1 MPYCKSVA
9 VHSNVK
15 QALTYI
21 LNPDK
26 TDERV
31 LTVSANCMTE
41 PEFAYTQMK
50 TVYEQY
56 ARRSYDAPPSKNGKS
71 PVKAIH
77 YIMSFADSEGVTP
90 ELAHKIGMAFVRK
103 MFGDD
108 VQAVIA
114 THINT
119 DHIHNHI
126 LINSYSITGKR
137 FYDNKASVRKMREV
151 TNGVCRAFGV
161 EPALNFENE
170 GRSITYSEWQHKK
183 KGTSWKEHIR
193 QAIDS
198 LIPSVSC
205 FDDLLAELER
215 LGFTIKR
222 EKNNLIKAPGQQRS
236 VSLWKLGE
244 DYTEESL
251 NARILWRMVGGGNAI
266 KHFTNSEI
274 ERAYLGIISEVHILA
289 EQEKKVKRRADSNSP
304 YSPKNDLD
312 VYRLSAQLTV
322 INHDKIISIGDLEG
336 RIDKLSVEHKAL
348 QEQLSE
354 KLLKQEKMRA
364 LIHQSEYYFAN
375 VDRNNLSAE
384 ENYRLEICK
393 FSMQANNINSL
404 DDITFWRNQNDK
416 LLSEIAELKNSV
428 YEKKNRLVRYSD
440 IRDTYKEISKS
451 DYISKLVEEEK
462 LRREKEK
469 NKDIQKPKK
478 KKGSR

>member
-1 MPYCKSVA
+1 MA
-9 VHSNVK
+9 VHRNVK

-31 LTVSANCMTE
+31 LTISLNCMTE
-41 PEFAYTQMK
+41 PEYAYTQMK

-56 ARRSYDAPPSKNGKS
+56 ARRSYDDPPSKSGKS

-114 THINT
+114 THVNT

-170 GRSITYSEWQHKK
+170 GRSISYSEWQHKK

-193 QAIDS
+193 NAIDS
-198 LIPSVSC
+198 LIPAVSS
-205 FDDLLAELER
+205 FDELLAELER
-215 LGFTIKR
+215 QGFTIKR
-222 EKNNLIKAPGQQRS
+222 DKNILIKAPGQQRS

-244 DYTEESL
+244 DYTKVSIQ
-251 NARILWRMVGGGNAI
+251 ARINMLQT
-266 KHFTNSEI
+266 FT
-274 ERAYLGIISEVHILA
+274 RPA
-289 EQEKKVKRRADSNSP
+289 ENQ
-304 YSPKNDLD
+304 LD
-312 VYRLSAQLTV
+312 VYRLSEMFAV
-322 INHDKIISIGDLEG
+322 INKDHISSIGDLEG
-336 RIDKLSVEHKAL
+336 RILR
-348 QEQLSE
+348 
-354 KLLKQEKMRA
+354 LKIE
-364 LIHQSEYYFAN
+364 
-375 VDRNNLSAE
+375 
-384 ENYRLEICK
+384 
-393 FSMQANNINSL
+393 
-404 DDITFWRNQNDK
+404 
-416 LLSEIAELKNSV
+416 
-428 YEKKNRLVRYSD
+428 YEKSEGEECLKKLKEYLG
-440 IRDTYKEISKS
+440 IRDTYNEISRG
-451 DYISKLVEEEK
+451 DYISKLVDQEK
-462 LRREKEK
+462 LRREQE
-469 NKDIQKPKK
+469 QKKQPPKK
-478 KKGSR
+478 KHHR

>member
-9 VHSNVK
+9 VHRNVK

-31 LTVSANCMTE
+31 LTISLNCMTE

-56 ARRSYDAPPSKNGKS
+56 ARRSYDAPPSKSGKS

-77 YIMSFADSEGVTP
+77 YIMSFSDSENVTP

-114 THINT
+114 THVNT

-126 LINSYSITGKR
+126 LINSYDLNGKR

-151 TNGVCRAFGV
+151 TNVVCRAFGITS
-161 EPALNFENE
+161 ALNFENE
-170 GRSITYSEWQHKK
+170 GRSLNYSEWQHKK

-193 QAIDS
+193 QAIDT
-198 LIPSVSC
+198 LIPSVSS

-215 LGFTIKR
+215 LGFTVKR
-222 EKNNLIKAPGQQRS
+222 DKNFLIKAPGQQRS

-251 NARILWRMVGGGNAI
+251 NARIGMIQVFAKPIRKQVDVYKL
-266 KHFTNSEI
+266 SEM
-274 ERAYLGIISEVHILA
+274 LSVISKDHIL
-289 EQEKKVKRRADSNSP
+289 SI
-304 YSPKNDLD
+304 
-312 VYRLSAQLTV
+312 SA
-322 INHDKIISIGDLEG
+322 LEG
-336 RIDKLSVEHKAL
+336 RIMRLRKEYEKTKGEECRDKLRVY
-348 QEQLSE
+348 Q
-354 KLLKQEKMRA
+354 
-364 LIHQSEYYFAN
+364 
-375 VDRNNLSAE
+375 
-384 ENYRLEICK
+384 
-393 FSMQANNINSL
+393 
-404 DDITFWRNQNDK
+404 DIK
-416 LLSEIAELKNSV
+416 
-428 YEKKNRLVRYSD
+428 
-440 IRDTYKEISKS
+440 DTYKEISRG
-451 DYISKLVEEEK
+451 DYISKLVEKEK
-462 LRREKEK
+462 LRREQE
-469 NKDIQKPKK
+469 QKKQPPKK
-478 KKGSR
+478 KHHR

>member
-9 VHSNVK
+9 VHRNVK

-31 LTVSANCMTE
+31 LTISLNCMTE
-41 PEFAYTQMK
+41 PEYAYTQMK

-56 ARRSYDAPPSKNGKS
+56 ARRSYDDPPSKSGKS

-114 THINT
+114 THVNT

-170 GRSITYSEWQHKK
+170 GRSISYSEWQHKK

-193 QAIDS
+193 NAIDS
-198 LIPSVSC
+198 LIPAVSS
-205 FDDLLAELER
+205 FDELLAELER
-215 LGFTIKR
+215 QGFTIKR
-222 EKNNLIKAPGQQRS
+222 DKNILIKAPGQQRS

-244 DYTEESL
+244 DYTKVSIQ
-251 NARILWRMVGGGNAI
+251 ARINMLQT
-266 KHFTNSEI
+266 FT
-274 ERAYLGIISEVHILA
+274 RPA
-289 EQEKKVKRRADSNSP
+289 ENQ
-304 YSPKNDLD
+304 LD
-312 VYRLSAQLTV
+312 VYRLSEMFAV
-322 INHDKIISIGDLEG
+322 INKDHISSIGDLEG
-336 RIDKLSVEHKAL
+336 RILR
-348 QEQLSE
+348 
-354 KLLKQEKMRA
+354 LKIE
-364 LIHQSEYYFAN
+364 
-375 VDRNNLSAE
+375 
-384 ENYRLEICK
+384 
-393 FSMQANNINSL
+393 
-404 DDITFWRNQNDK
+404 
-416 LLSEIAELKNSV
+416 
-428 YEKKNRLVRYSD
+428 YEKSEGEECLKKLKEYLG
-440 IRDTYKEISKS
+440 IRDTYNEISRG
-451 DYISKLVEEEK
+451 DYISKLVDQEK
-462 LRREKEK
+462 LRREQE
-469 NKDIQKPKK
+469 QKKQPHKK
-478 KKGSR
+478 KHNR